1 MAHAPRIIVVGGGL
15 AGLAS
20 VIKIAEAGGTVDL
33 FSIVPVKRSHSV
45 CAQGGIN
52 AAKNLK
58 GEGDDV
64 SKHFDDTVFGGDFL
78 ANQTPVK
85 NMTAMGPAIIDLLDR
100 MGVPFNRTPEG
111 LLDFRRFG
119 GTLYHRTAFA
129 GATTGQQLLYAL
141 DEQVRRYESEQKVT
155 KYEGWEFLSAVL
167 DTAGV
172 CRGICA
178 MDLRSMEVRTFPADA
193 VIICTGGNGA
203 IFGKSTN
210 SVVCTGS
217 AQSALY
223 QQGAYYA
230 NGEFIQVHPTAI
242 PGEDKLRLMSE
253 SARGEGGRVWVPRK
267 KGDPRPA
274 QTIPEADRWYFLEEW
289 YPKYGNLVP
298 RDIAT
303 RAIHKVV
310 YEHDLGI
317 DGQAMVYLDVS
328 HIDAETLNR
337 KIEGILEIYEKFVGD
352 DPRKV
357 PMKIFPGVHYTMGG
371 MWVDFD
377 QMTNIPGVF
386 AAGEADY
393 SIHGA
398 NRLGANSLLSCIY
411 GGFTAGPNALAYAKN
426 LPAQPGDGGHAA
438 EKVRQMGMNNVLLS
452 NQGKENPFKLW
463 RELGETMTRH
473 CTIIRYNAGL
483 READEKI
490 VDLLA
495 RYQNINLSDKS
506 AWANTSFAF
515 TRQLGNMLQLAR
527 GHRPGRRSPRRIPR
541 SPLQTRLPRTQ
552 RRTVPENH
560 HGLLRRSQQRPQNRL
575 RRSRHPVDYPKT
587 PPLRRDCLGGLMELS
602 MLERLTLRNQF
613 KLMAE
618 LDEYDRGY
626 LNRLIT
632 ILEGGFEGDYW
643 ELFYRFGTP
652 LSESDCTFV
661 KEVLEMFEQLTSAFT
676 EGMQIPPGDL
686 EMLTFQGF
694 SKQFESRFVKYAEF
708 LLNNAGTASD
718 LREYQSAESE
728 ARTVER
734 YKRMYSAWVK
744 TQSSKR
750 ISSSAELKSIADAAR
765 R

>member
-1 MAHAPRIIVVGGGL
+1 MAAATTPRIIVVGGGL
-15 AGLAS
+15 AGLSS
-20 VIKIAEAGGTVDL
+20 VIKIAEAGGKVDL

-64 SKHFDDTVFGGDFL
+64 GKHFDDTVFGGDFL

-100 MGVPFNRTPEG
+100 YGVPFNRTSEG

-141 DEQVRRYESEQKVT
+141 DEQVRRYESEGKVQ

-167 DTAGV
+167 DDNGV

-193 VIICTGGNGA
+193 IIICTGGNGA

-267 KGDPRPA
+267 KGDPRPS

-371 MWVDFD
+371 LWVDFD

-411 GGFTAGPNALAYAKN
+411 GGFTAGPNAMLYAKN
-426 LPAQPGDGGHAA
+426 LQSAPGDGGHAA
-438 EKVRQMGMNNVLLS
+438 EKIRQTESNNILLN
-452 NQGKENPFKLW
+452 NQGTENPFKLW

-473 CTIIRYNAGL
+473 ATIIRYNAGL

-490 VDLLA
+490 ADLLR
-495 RYQNINLSDKS
+495 RYRNINLSDKS

-515 TRQLGNMLQLAR
+515 TRQLYNMLQLAR
-527 GHRPGRRSPRRIPR
+527 VMVQGAEARDESRGAHYKPDFPERNDDHFLKTTMACYDTRNDAPRISWAEVDTQWIKPRPRR
-541 SPLQTRLPRTQ
+541 
-552 RRTVPENH
+552 
-560 HGLLRRSQQRPQNRL
+560 
-575 RRSRHPVDYPKT
+575 
-587 PPLRRDCLGGLMELS
+587 
-602 MLERLTLRNQF
+602 
-613 KLMAE
+613 
-618 LDEYDRGY
+618 YD
-626 LNRLIT
+626 
-632 ILEGGFEGDYW
+632 
-643 ELFYRFGTP
+643 
-652 LSESDCTFV
+652 
-661 KEVLEMFEQLTSAFT
+661 A
-676 EGMQIPPGDL
+676 
-686 EMLTFQGF
+686 
-694 SKQFESRFVKYAEF
+694 
-708 LLNNAGTASD
+708 TA
-718 LREYQSAESE
+718 
-728 ARTVER
+728 
-734 YKRMYSAWVK
+734 
-744 TQSSKR
+744 
-750 ISSSAELKSIADAAR
+750 
-765 R
+765 